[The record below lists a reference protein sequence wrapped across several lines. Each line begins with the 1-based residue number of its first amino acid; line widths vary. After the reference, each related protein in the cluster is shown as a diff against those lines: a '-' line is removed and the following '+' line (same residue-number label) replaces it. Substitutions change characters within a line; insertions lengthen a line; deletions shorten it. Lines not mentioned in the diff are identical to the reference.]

1 MIVTFFACRSTLER
15 SSPAQPLRQTQTP
28 LIATLRRSGSKAASV
43 VPTAES
49 TRPQFGSS
57 PAIAHLSRFER
68 ATARPAVTAS
78 ASLAAPTTSTAISL
92 LAPSASAWSWR
103 ARSAQT
109 SVSTAANSATP
120 GEVPAAPL
128 ASSSTVS
135 LVDMQPSVS
144 SRSKVTRV
152 ASRSA
157 WSSSAGLRSA
167 SVVSTQSMVARAG
180 ASMPAP
186 LAIPPTV

>member
-1 MIVTFFACRSTLER
+1 MDR

-28 LIATLRRSGSKAASV
+28 LIATLSRSGSNSALV
-43 VPTAES
+43 VPTAER

-57 PAIAHLSRFER
+57 PAMAHLSRFER

-78 ASLAAPTTSTAISL
+78 SSLAAPTTSIAIAL
-92 LAPSASAWSWR
+92 LAPSASACSWR

-109 SVSTAANSATP
+109 SVSTAANSPAA
-120 GEVPAAPL
+120 GRVPAAPL

-144 SRSKVTRV
+144 SRSNVTLV

-157 WSSSAGLRSA
+157 ASRSAGPRSA
-167 SVVSTQSMVARAG
+167 SVVSTQSMVARPG